1 MMKLAILH
9 LIQAYC
15 LQYNVDYQVAVS
27 IVAVE
32 SGFNVNAIGP
42 TFDLGL
48 FQLNPKSFPRY
59 TKKQLLDPATNIKL
73 GVQYLSEVKKHC
85 KYKKDLNWVLCYNVG
100 VKRAQTIKHPSL
112 HKYVIKIKT
121 QLAMNENE
129 L

>member
-1 MMKLAILH
+1 MKLAILH

-15 LQYNVDYQVAVS
+15 LQYNVDYQIAVS

-42 TFDLGL
+42 TNDRGL
-48 FQLNPKSFPRY
+48 FQLNPRSFPQY
-59 TKKQLLDPATNIKL
+59 TPKQLLDPSLNIKL
-73 GVQYLSEVKKHC
+73 GVRYLAEVKKNC

-100 VKRAQTIKHPSL
+100 MKRAKTIKHPSL
-112 HKYVIKIKT
+112 HRYVLKVKT
-121 QLAMNENE
+121 QLALNEGN